1 MNTNNTISAPYKC
14 LPFGE
19 VGGAVRLKGALFP
32 LYFDIKRYS
41 INDGPGIRI
50 TIFFKG
56 CPLSCIWCHNP
67 EGISTGKQKMYTKK
81 KCIGCRACVEVCPEN
96 ALSLTP
102 QGIITDYK
110 ACTLCGKCIEECP
123 TKAMEMSG
131 TEYTTDYLIH
141 EIEKETV
148 FMDRSEG
155 GVTFCGGEPL
165 VYHETL
171 LELLRRCRD
180 LDIHRAVDTTLY
192 ARRGIIESVMEE
204 TDLFL
209 VDLKHMDSSKHK
221 YYCGV
226 PNERILENLRLIAE
240 AGKDFV
246 TRIPLIDQV
255 NADKE
260 NITKSAEFLATLPWK
275 NKVVNLLPYHEIAH
289 GKHEK
294 LGTIYNPDNIPM
306 TAPSTE
312 HQQQCVQIFESYGI
326 EATIGG

>member
-1 MNTNNTISAPYKC
+1 MNSGYPIKDIPSALSQS
-14 LPFGE
+14 LPFGGRLE
-19 VGGAVRLKGALFP
+19 GAFSS

-56 CPLSCIWCHNP
+56 CPLSCVWCHNP
-67 EGISTGKQKMYTKK
+67 EGISIKKQKMYTKK
-81 KCIGCRACVEVCPEN
+81 KCIGCRTCVEICPVN

-102 QGIITDYK
+102 QGIVTDYEV
-110 ACTLCGKCIEECP
+110 CTLCGKCVEECP

-131 TEYTTDYLIH
+131 TEYTIDYLIN

-148 FMDRSEG
+148 FMDSSEG

-165 VYHETL
+165 VYPETL
-171 LELLRRCRD
+171 LELLRRCGD
-180 LDIHRAVDTTLY
+180 LAIHRAVDTTLY
-192 ARRGIIESVMEE
+192 AKSSVIESVMKE

-240 AGKDFV
+240 AGKEFV
-246 TRIPLIDQV
+246 IRIPLIDGV
-255 NADKE
+255 NADEE

-294 LGTIYNPDNIPM
+294 LGTLYNKADIRM
-306 TAPSTE
+306 STPSTD
-312 HQQQCVQIFESYGI
+312 QQQHCISIFESFGI

>member
-1 MNTNNTISAPYKC
+1 MS
-14 LPFGE
+14 
-19 VGGAVRLKGALFP
+19 

-81 KCIGCRACVEVCPEN
+81 KCIGCRTCVEICPAN
-96 ALSLTP
+96 ALLLTP
-102 QGIITDYK
+102 QGIVTAYG
-110 ACTLCGKCIEECP
+110 ACTLCGKCVEACP

-131 TEYTTDYLIH
+131 TEYTTDYIIH
-141 EIEKETV
+141 EIKKETV
-148 FMDRSEG
+148 FMDSSAG

-165 VYHETL
+165 VYSETL
-171 LELLRRCRD
+171 LELLRRCGD

-192 ARRGIIESVMEE
+192 AKPKVVEEVMKK

-209 VDLKHMDSSKHK
+209 VDLKHMNSSKHQ

-240 AGKDFV
+240 AGKEFV
-246 TRIPLIDQV
+246 VRIPLITGV
-255 NADKE
+255 NADE
-260 NITKSAEFLATLPWK
+260 DNITKSAVFLATLPWK
-275 NKVVNLLPYHEIAH
+275 HKAVHLLPYHEIAP
-289 GKHEK
+289 GKHQK
-294 LGTIYNPDNIPM
+294 LSTIYNEANIRM
-306 TAPSTE
+306 STPSADRL
-312 HQQQCVQIFESYGI
+312 QQCIKIFESHGI
-326 EATIGG
+326 ESTIGG